1 MGYNVNKINKLNA
14 EEVHIVIHNAG
25 EKDKLWDLLK
35 QVDFDQ
41 AMDVTIKPAKKDRT
55 LEQNRMMWQ
64 WFKDA
69 ENQGQ
74 MKAWEYRAHCKL
86 FFGVPILRR
95 DSESYRETYD
105 RLVKNRFTLEEKL
118 ALMVEPMDF
127 PVTSAMSVKQKSEF
141 LDAMREWLESEG
153 IVLTNTEEMF
163 A

>member
-1 MGYNVNKINKLNA
+1 MKKLMA

-55 LEQNRMMWQ
+55 LEQNRMLYLWL
-64 WFKDA
+64 KEA
-69 ENQGQ
+69 GEQGQ

-86 FFGVPILRR
+86 YFGVPILRR
-95 DSESYRETYD
+95 DSENYRETYD
-105 RLVKNRFTLEEKL
+105 RLVKKRFTIEEKL

-141 LDAMREWLESEG
+141 LDAMREWLEGEG
-153 IVLTNTEEMF
+153 IVLTNTDEMF
-163 A
+163 G

>member
-1 MGYNVNKINKLNA
+1 MKKLMA

-41 AMDVTIKPAKKDRT
+41 AMDVTIKPSKKDRT
-55 LEQNRMMWQ
+55 LEQNRLMWQ

-69 ENQGQ
+69 EEQGQ
-74 MKAWEYRAHCKL
+74 MKSWEYRAHAKL
-86 FFGVPILRR
+86 FFGGPILRR
-95 DSESYRETYD
+95 DSANYREAYD
-105 RLVKNRFTLEEKL
+105 RLVKKRFTIEEKL

-141 LDAMREWLESEG
+141 LDALREWLEGEG

-163 A
+163 G

>member
-1 MGYNVNKINKLNA
+1 MKKLMA

-41 AMDVTIKPAKKDRT
+41 AMQVTIKPAKKDRT

-69 ENQGQ
+69 EEQGQ
-74 MKAWEYRAHCKL
+74 LRSYEVRAHAKL
-86 FFGVPILRR
+86 YYGVPILRR
-95 DSESYRETYD
+95 DSENYREAYD
-105 RLVKNRFTLEEKL
+105 RLVKKRFTIEEKL

-141 LDAMREWLESEG
+141 LDAMREWLEGEG
-153 IVLTNTEEMF
+153 IVLTNTDEMF
-163 A
+163 G